1 MRQKKVKYATH
12 EVLASQ
18 GVLIDIK
25 KINLTQPKTF
35 LEIGSGKGHFITSL
49 AKDHPKNTYI
59 AMEININVCYRI
71 LEKKLALNLDN
82 LIIILGDAEN
92 LLSYLDHRSID
103 GLYLNFS
110 DPWPKKKH
118 HKRRLTAPSFMERYV
133 KVLKDQAFIQFRTDQ
148 IDLFDSSIEYM
159 HQYIKIEDINY
170 QLEPSNYM
178 TEYEIK
184 KRELGPIYQLVGKV
198 EHHVKENI

>member
-1 MRQKKVKYATH
+1 MRQKKLKYVTL
-12 EVLASQ
+12 ELLESQ

-25 KINLTQPKTF
+25 KIELTKVPTF
-35 LEIGSGKGHFITSL
+35 LEVGSGKGLFITSL
-49 AKDHPKNTYI
+49 AKDHPDNVYI
-59 AMEININVCYRI
+59 AMEVNMNICYRI
-71 LEKKLALNLDN
+71 LERKSALNLTN

-92 LLSYLDHRSID
+92 ILSYLDPRSID

-118 HKRRLTAPSFMERYV
+118 HKRRLTAPSFMDKYV
-133 KVLKDQAFIQFRTDQ
+133 KILKDQAFIQFRTDQ

-159 HQYIKIEDINY
+159 HQYITIEKIDY

-178 TEYEIK
+178 TEYEIR
-184 KRELGPIYQLVGKV
+184 KREIGPIYQLIGKV

>member
-1 MRQKKVKYATH
+1 MRQKKLKYVTLELLESH
-12 EVLASQ
+12 
-18 GVLIDIK
+18 GVIIGIH
-25 KINLTQPKTF
+25 KINLQAVPTF
-35 LEIGSGKGHFITSL
+35 LEVGSGKGLFITSL
-49 AKDHPKNTYI
+49 AKDHPNHVYI
-59 AMEININVCYRI
+59 AMEINMNICYRI

-92 LLSYLDHRSID
+92 LLSYLNPRSID

-118 HKRRLTAPSFMERYV
+118 HKRRLTAPSFMEKYV
-133 KVLKDQAFIQFRTDQ
+133 QVLKDQAFIQFRTDQ

-159 HQYIKIEDINY
+159 HQYMTIEKIDY
-170 QLEPSNYM
+170 QLETSNYM
-178 TEYEIK
+178 TEYEIR
-184 KRELGPIYQLVGKV
+184 KREIGPIYQLIGKV

>member
-1 MRQKKVKYATH
+1 MRQKKLKYVTLELLESH
-12 EVLASQ
+12 
-18 GVLIDIK
+18 GVLIDIH
-25 KINLTQPKTF
+25 KIDLTDSPTF
-35 LEIGSGKGHFITSL
+35 LEVGSGKGLFITSL
-49 AKDHPKNTYI
+49 AKDHPDHVYI
-59 AMEININVCYRI
+59 AMEVNMNICYRI

-92 LLSYLDHRSID
+92 LLSYLDPRSID

-118 HKRRLTAPSFMERYV
+118 HKRRLTAPSFMEKYCQL
-133 KVLKDQAFIQFRTDQ
+133 LKDQAFIQFRTDQ

-159 HQYIKIEDINY
+159 HQYITMEKIDY
-170 QLEPSNYM
+170 QLEPSKYM
-178 TEYEIK
+178 TEYEIR
-184 KRELGPIYQLVGKV
+184 KRKIGPIYQLIGKV